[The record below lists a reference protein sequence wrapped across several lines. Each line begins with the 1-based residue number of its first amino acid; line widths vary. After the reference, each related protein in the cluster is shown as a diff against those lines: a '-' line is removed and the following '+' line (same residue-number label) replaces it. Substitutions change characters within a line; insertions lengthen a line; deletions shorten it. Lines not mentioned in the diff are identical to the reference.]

1 MPANPPFEQYVG
13 YLLKRAQHALRT
25 EMDRSLNFH
34 GLTTPQYVV
43 LSALESYP
51 GISSAE
57 LARRSFVTP
66 QTMFRIVAGLT
77 QRGLVRRKELP
88 SHGRKL
94 PADLTP
100 MGLRTV
106 RACHGRATEVEH
118 RMLAPLSTDQR
129 RTLARL
135 LQECAEALSERRR
148 GPEFRVRGQ
157 AANDSSISG
166 SRVSSG

>member
-1 MPANPPFEQYVG
+1 MPVDPPFEQYVG

-25 EMDRSLNFH
+25 EMDRSLKLH

-43 LSALESYP
+43 LAALESYP

-57 LARRSFVTP
+57 LARRCFVTP

-77 QRGLVRRKELP
+77 ERGLVRRKELP
-88 SHGRKL
+88 THGREL

-100 MGLRTV
+100 EGLNRV
-106 RACHGRATEVEH
+106 RAGHRRATEVER
-118 RMLAPLSTDQR
+118 RMLAPLPRVQR

-135 LQECAEALSERRR
+135 LQECAEALSERR
-148 GPEFRVRGQ
+148 
-157 AANDSSISG
+157 
-166 SRVSSG
+166 

>member
-1 MPANPPFEQYVG
+1 MTVSPPFERYVG

-43 LSALESYP
+43 LAALEKYP
-51 GISSAE
+51 GSSSAE
-57 LARRSFVTP
+57 LARRCFVTP

-77 QRGLVRRKELP
+77 KRGLVRRKEVP
-88 SHGRKL
+88 RHGREL

-100 MGLRTV
+100 EGRSKV
-106 RACHGRATEVEH
+106 RACHSRVMDVER
-118 RMLAPLSTDQR
+118 RMLAPLSRDQR

-135 LQECAEALSERRR
+135 LQECSEGLSERR
-148 GPEFRVRGQ
+148 
-157 AANDSSISG
+157 
-166 SRVSSG
+166 

>member
-1 MPANPPFEQYVG
+1 MPADPPFEQYVG

-43 LSALESYP
+43 LAALESYP

-77 QRGLVRRKELP
+77 KRGLVRRKELP
-88 SHGRKL
+88 RHGREL

-100 MGLRTV
+100 EGLSKV
-106 RACHGRATEVEH
+106 RACHRRATKVER
-118 RMLAPLSTDQR
+118 RMLAPLSRVQR
-129 RTLARL
+129 RTFARL
-135 LQECAEALSERRR
+135 LQDCAEALSERH
-148 GPEFRVRGQ
+148 
-157 AANDSSISG
+157 
-166 SRVSSG
+166 